1 MEFVSMSIEF
11 GIRNSEFGSDFLF
24 LKYSSKMKK
33 DALREKSFMFAI
45 RIVNMYKYLC
55 ENKKE
60 YVMSKQL
67 LRSGTSI
74 GANVREAKRAQSTPD
89 FYTKLTIALKE
100 ADETTYWLDLLHET
114 GYLSQIEYDD
124 VSKDCEE
131 LLRMLVSSTKT
142 LKEKK

>member
-1 MEFVSMSIEF
+1 
-11 GIRNSEFGSDFLF
+11 
-24 LKYSSKMKK
+24 MKK
-33 DALREKSFMFAI
+33 DVLREKSFMFAI

-74 GANVREAKRAQSTPD
+74 GANVMEAKRAQSTPD

-124 VSKDCEE
+124 VVKDCEE
-131 LLRMLVSSTKT
+131 LLRILVSATKT

>member
-1 MEFVSMSIEF
+1 
-11 GIRNSEFGSDFLF
+11 
-24 LKYSSKMKK
+24 
-33 DALREKSFMFAI
+33 MFAI

-124 VSKDCEE
+124 VAKDCEE
-131 LLRMLVSSTKT
+131 LLRILVSATKT

>member
-1 MEFVSMSIEF
+1 
-11 GIRNSEFGSDFLF
+11 
-24 LKYSSKMKK
+24 
-33 DALREKSFMFAI
+33 MFAI

-67 LRSGTSI
+67 LMSGTSI

-124 VSKDCEE
+124 VVKDCEE
-131 LLRMLVSSTKT
+131 LLRILVSATKT

>member
-1 MEFVSMSIEF
+1 
-11 GIRNSEFGSDFLF
+11 
-24 LKYSSKMKK
+24 MKK
-33 DALREKSFMFAI
+33 DVLREKSFMFAI

-67 LRSGTSI
+67 LMSGTSI

-124 VSKDCEE
+124 VVKDCEE
-131 LLRMLVSSTKT
+131 LLRILVSATKT

>member
-1 MEFVSMSIEF
+1 
-11 GIRNSEFGSDFLF
+11 
-24 LKYSSKMKK
+24 
-33 DALREKSFMFAI
+33 MFAI

-124 VSKDCEE
+124 VVKDCEE
-131 LLRMLVSSTKT
+131 LLRILVSATKT

>member
-1 MEFVSMSIEF
+1 
-11 GIRNSEFGSDFLF
+11 
-24 LKYSSKMKK
+24 MKK
-33 DALREKSFMFAI
+33 DVLREKSFMFAI

-124 VSKDCEE
+124 VVKDCEE
-131 LLRMLVSSTKT
+131 LLRILVSATKT